1 MTAKEYGVLIPK
13 ESGTDFYFYYGRNT
27 QSEEGSLSDLP
38 SGYIW
43 LAAHKPEHINS
54 GIEIRSN
61 GWLIKTMEMLV
72 AEMGYR
78 LPEHA
83 ELLLQT
89 VYRLTDWLEKRCGRT
104 FLQPYPLA
112 MQAAQSITLPNF
124 NLSDAFLQTL
134 KLGGHHPG
142 KMPSID
148 LPEGADGKPGQ
159 VISLTANM
167 VDLARFVKS
176 IALPMGDW
184 LRTESKNLED
194 NPLPFYGRFQMTL
207 RSDDGIAHAAALFLR
222 KKHLPESD
230 CIWLN
235 ETEYRF
241 FVRYLQ
247 LECLDLYICNGCDT
261 GLLQQL
267 LPFSEL
273 DRLSYTRCLAAQ
285 TMLEALL
292 LKAEEKNTVN
302 PTSYWLRSAIAV
314 HYFNLAATMGETG
327 FLPDRISPKSGV
339 LRFGCNGDRL
349 SSLVQAGF
357 AVGLEPP
364 LQRFSKI

>member
-13 ESGTDFYFYYGRNT
+13 EYGTDFYFCYGRNT
-27 QSEEGSLSDLP
+27 QSDEGSLFDLP
-38 SGYIW
+38 GGYIW
-43 LAAHKPEHINS
+43 LAAHKPKHIS
-54 GIEIRSN
+54 SDIEIRSN

-72 AEMGYR
+72 AEMGFR

-83 ELLLQT
+83 GLLLQA
-89 VYRLTDWLEKRCGRT
+89 VYRLTDWLESRCDRT

-112 MQAAQSITLPNF
+112 MQAAQSITLPNS
-124 NLSDAFLQTL
+124 NPSDVFLQVL
-134 KLGGHHPG
+134 ELGGHHPG
-142 KMPSID
+142 KIPSID
-148 LPEGADGKPGQ
+148 LPGVADGKQEQ

-167 VDLARFVKS
+167 VDLARFVQS
-176 IALPMGDW
+176 FALPMGDW
-184 LRTESKNLED
+184 LRTEPKNLEN

-207 RSDDGIAHAAALFLR
+207 RNDDGIACAAALFLR
-222 KKHLPESD
+222 RKHLPESD

-241 FVRYLQ
+241 FVRHLQ
-247 LECLDLYICNGCDT
+247 LECLDLYICNGCES
-261 GLLQQL
+261 GLLPQL

-302 PTSYWLRSAIAV
+302 PTSYWLRSAITV
-314 HYFNLAATMGETG
+314 HYFKLAAAMGETG

-339 LRFGCNGDRL
+339 LRFGCDGDRL